1 MLNIGGGVVA
11 VVEAA
16 YFSAIYFG
24 EGFNSAIF
32 AESRQIKNRQ
42 IALLQHAYALAFGRS
57 PNLNSPIRSLDRFAK
72 FNARQNFLLYRI
84 IICL

>member
-32 AESRQIKNRQ
+32 AESRQIKK
-42 IALLQHAYALAFGRS
+42 S
-57 PNLNSPIRSLDRFAK
+57 PNCVVAACVCASVR
-72 FNARQNFLLYRI
+72 
-84 IICL
+84 